1 MRIGGHRLAEVVA
14 NKLRLEEEGQQAEG
28 MSQQLSESAQ
38 AMRNSSALQQMA
50 SQINRAPQQVL
61 LPLLCF
67 LLLLAGVLYYT
78 VAADISIA

>member
-1 MRIGGHRLAEVVA
+1 MA

-61 LPLLCF
+61 LLLSSF
-67 LLLLAGVLYYT
+67 LLLLLAGVLHCICAKIYMHASVLVIT
-78 VAADISIA
+78 LC

>member
-1 MRIGGHRLAEVVA
+1 MISAWRRLAEVVA
-14 NKLRLEEEGQQAEG
+14 NKLRLQEEGQQAEG

-61 LPLLCF
+61 LLLSS
-67 LLLLAGVLYYT
+67 LLLLFLLVGVLYYFC
-78 VAADISIA
+78 